1 MQARTRR
8 GGSHGAGSHASLT
21 LSLSVITLAGCT
33 ARCLGPL
40 ACAVAAKEIRRAPV
54 ILFSQLPAAGSSRR
68 CYRRDAGVSYL
79 HPICRQTEARVLGS
93 FLPSI
98 CRLPTVH
105 LARRVH
111 AHIRTPQQHTT
122 YTPYTLPQLEF
133 QDSLDCTKSPIPF
146 THAILLTYIPLSRYM
161 WSIRIP
167 KKVKSQLCR
176 STLLNLNKRERKSSH
191 SCRSTKDSKKLIFD
205 FDPGK

>member
-1 MQARTRR
+1 MQARTRTRR

-40 ACAVAAKEIRRAPV
+40 ACAVAAKAKEIRRAPV
-54 ILFSQLPAAGSSRR
+54 ILFSRLPAAGSSRR

-79 HPICRQTEARVLGS
+79 PRDPSPGLGL
-93 FLPSI
+93 FRPSI
-98 CRLPTVH
+98 SRLLTVH

-111 AHIRTPQQHTT
+111 AHARTPQQHIT

-133 QDSLDCTKSPIPF
+133 QDSFGL
-146 THAILLTYIPLSRYM
+146 H
-161 WSIRIP
+161 
-167 KKVKSQLCR
+167 KVTNTFYTRNTPYLH
-176 STLLNLNKRERKSSH
+176 TAVEVHVVN
-191 SCRSTKDSKKLIFD
+191 
-205 FDPGK
+205 